1 MSFKSFVCF
10 GIVLLLNV
18 IAAAKSFSQER
29 RIYIANDDHTDLM
42 WTADEETYA
51 RSFVEMIDWHMSLSE
66 QTSELPTQF
75 QHKFNCDGSYW
86 LWCYEQKKTAQEMS
100 GVIDSLKKGTL
111 SAPLNA
117 VVSCYGGQSVE
128 AVLRGMYYPGRLE
141 RKHDLRFHLA
151 VAMEN
156 QTISLGL
163 ASLFSGAG
171 AKYSWR
177 GICGCAT
184 QMNSNS
190 FDNRESEIYWWTGH
204 DGQRILMKWHSL
216 VSPGNRQS
224 GGYAEA
230 FDPAAAIR
238 FLDSDP
244 DFLKRY
250 RGESMDRPY
259 DVRAAFG
266 FGWDALD
273 RKTEQAYAAD
283 PKTYPAT
290 QHFHVVA
297 QKCSD
302 DERKIIVS
310 NEMDFFVDFES
321 HYGDD
326 LESQSLT
333 FGNEWDLY
341 SASLSETSA
350 QVKRSVE
357 KLRAAELLASMV
369 SLKEPD
375 FMKRHQS
382 ARDQAF
388 INLGLYWEHN
398 WTADGP
404 ISRARRA
411 AWQNRLANQIDSYVD
426 ELHIDATERMG
437 RLIAWSDRRSADEQR
452 LSKRFFVLNP
462 LGWPRSETADYL
474 YDGSRNLR
482 VIDLTTG
489 QPVKHQ
495 WVQRMG
501 KTFLRVH
508 VSDVPAAGYKVM
520 EIQDVS
526 EGIANERNVAGTAD
540 INVIRNEAAW
550 VFENSKIKIEIDPD
564 GAIRSLV
571 DKSSHPRELAKN
583 IDGLWINDFAAN
595 SNQGE
600 PLSVVNSGP
609 VSVTVLAKSSA
620 GLDHTTAITLYA
632 DSNRIDIENTLEK
645 NFGDVRHWSF
655 SFDLDQPLVHS
666 EEVGAI
672 NLNKLATDN
681 GDYANTNAR
690 YDYITVNH
698 FADVTR
704 ASGDSGVTLS
714 SPDLSFAKLGKST
727 PASLDTQTPQLHVLA
742 GGQVDGD
749 QLGIPSQGG
758 NRTFHQRFA
767 LKPHAAYDAVSAM
780 KFALE
785 HQNPLVTGTIDG
797 TAGDESQEH
806 YPETDFSLI
815 RISNPSVLLWA
826 LKPHDDGIEQG
837 LVARMWNVSE
847 ADATSNLTL
856 AGEVKTAYR
865 TTHIE
870 TDIEAVALNR
880 PVETNEDKKK
890 HCLTTELKAS
900 FSRQQI
906 QTYRFLIK

>member
-51 RSFVEMIDWHMSLSE
+51 RSFVEMIDWNMGLSE
-66 QTSELPTQF
+66 QTSDLPTEF
-75 QHKFNCDGSYW
+75 QNKFNCDGSYW
-86 LWCYEQKKTAQEMS
+86 LWCYEQKKTPQEMS
-100 GVIDSLKKGTL
+100 RVIESLKKGTL

-156 QTISLGL
+156 QTIPLGL

-184 QMNSNS
+184 KMNSKS
-190 FDNRESEIYWWTGH
+190 FDKREREIYWWTGH

-216 VSPGNRQS
+216 VSPGNRQI

-244 DFLKRY
+244 DFLRRY

-273 RKTEQAYAAD
+273 RKTGQAYAAD

-297 QKCSD
+297 QEYCD
-302 DERKIIVS
+302 DQRKIIVS
-310 NEMDFFVDFES
+310 NEMDFFADFES

-350 QVKRSVE
+350 QVKRAVE
-357 KLRAAELLASMV
+357 KLRAAELLAAMV

-388 INLGLYWEHN
+388 MNLGLYWEHN

-411 AWQNRLANQIDSYVD
+411 AWQTRLANQIDSYVD
-426 ELHIDATERMG
+426 ELRIDAIERMG
-437 RLIAWSDRRSADEQR
+437 RLIAWPDRRGADEQR

-462 LGWPRSETADYL
+462 LGWARSETTDYL
-474 YDGSRNLR
+474 YDGSGKLR

-495 WVQRMG
+495 FVQRSG

-526 EGIANERNVAGTAD
+526 DEIADETEVTATAD

-550 VFENSKIKIEIDPD
+550 VFENSKVKIEIEPD

-571 DKSSHPRELAKN
+571 DKSNNPRELAKN
-583 IDGLWINDFAAN
+583 IDGLWINDFSAN

-632 DSNRIDIENTLEK
+632 ESNRVDIENSIEK

-698 FADVTR
+698 FADVTTVT
-704 ASGDSGVTLS
+704 GDSGVTLS

-758 NRTFHQRFA
+758 NRTFLQRFA
-767 LKPHAAYDAVSAM
+767 LKPHAAYDAASAM

-785 HQNPLVTGTIDG
+785 HQNPLVTGTVDR

-806 YPETDFSLI
+806 YPETDFSLVQ
-815 RISNPSVLLWA
+815 ISNPSVLLWA

-837 LVARMWNVSE
+837 LVARMWNVSD
-847 ADATSNLTL
+847 ADVTSNLTL

-870 TDIEAVALNR
+870 TDIEPIDFSR
-880 PVETNEDKKK
+880 PAETIEGKKEQGFK
-890 HCLTTELKAS
+890 SELKVS